1 MPSLSF
7 YAQHGYGKSDKLEV
21 LADRGVLGGVILS
34 PADESI
40 DALRGTARA
49 MATKNVETLLD
60 PQTYVYTIPSAVG
73 RCHGELGLDFGTI
86 YWGSI
91 TPADIEAQVEAVI
104 AANVAIATTGPVIAP
119 APRQG
124 TFNDLWLP
132 VALQY
137 ARTTS
142 ARAGGR
148 AVLAS
153 AVVEEAALGD
163 WTGIERWLDV
173 VTTLELE
180 GFYLVIGRRTP
191 YPAAWDRIALCNL
204 LRIIYRLRI
213 LNEYRVVVGYA
224 DMGGLAAIAMGA
236 DAVASGWNY
245 RQRHFLSERWV
256 PRAGG
261 QAPVPRVT
269 SGPLISPL
277 LGLGEMDGAA
287 RSPVGPQVLPDDVLR
302 ERMARR
308 PESWTNPQAV
318 VQHLVVLGELV
329 ASMEAAG
336 PVLARLDFLA
346 AAASE
351 ARRLLVELARN
362 GARVDPVHTTAVL
375 NLAAAA
381 ADARAA
387 EGL

>member
-1 MPSLSF
+1 MSF
-7 YAQHGYGKSDKLEV
+7 YAQHGYGKSDKLDV

-34 PADESI
+34 PADETI

-49 MATKNVETLLD
+49 MAGRNVETLLD
-60 PQTYVYTIPSAVG
+60 PQTYVYTIPNAVG
-73 RCHGELGLDFGTI
+73 RCHEDLGLDFGSI

-104 AANVAIATTGPVIAP
+104 AANGAIATTGPVIAP

-124 TFNDLWLP
+124 TFGDLWLP

-148 AVLAS
+148 VVLAS
-153 AVVEEAALGD
+153 VVVEEAALGD
-163 WTGIERWLDV
+163 WNAIERWLDV
-173 VTTLELE
+173 ATTLELE
-180 GFYLVIGRRTP
+180 GFYFVIGRRTP
-191 YPAAWDRIALCNL
+191 YPAAWDRVALCNL

-224 DMGGLAAIAMGA
+224 DTGGLAAIAMGA
-236 DAVASGWNY
+236 DAIASGWHY

-261 QAPVPRVT
+261 QPAAPRVI
-269 SGPLISPL
+269 SGQLISPL
-277 LGLGEMDGAA
+277 LGLGEMDAAA
-287 RSPVGPQVLPDDVLR
+287 RSPLGPQILPDDVLR
-302 ERMARR
+302 ERIARR
-308 PESWTNPQAV
+308 PESWANPEAV
-318 VQHLVVLGELV
+318 VQHLTVLGGLV
-329 ASMEAAG
+329 ADIEAAG
-336 PVLARLDFLA
+336 DVPSRLDYLA
-346 AAASE
+346 TAATE
-351 ARRLLVELARN
+351 ARRLIVELARN
-362 GARVDPVHTTAVL
+362 GVRVDPVHTTALL

>member
-1 MPSLSF
+1 MSF
-7 YAQHGYGKSDKLEV
+7 FAQHGYGKSDKLDV
-21 LADRGVLGGVILS
+21 LAAAGVLGGVILS

-49 MATKNVETLLD
+49 MARKNVETLLD
-60 PQTYVYTIPSAVG
+60 PQTYVYTIPNAVG
-73 RCHGELGLDFGTI
+73 RCHSDLGLDFGSI

-91 TPADIEAQVEAVI
+91 TPADIETQVEAVI
-104 AANVAIATTGPVIAP
+104 AANAAIATTGPVIAP

-124 TFNDLWLP
+124 TFGDLWLP

-137 ARTTS
+137 ARTTN

-153 AVVEEAALGD
+153 VIVEEAALGD
-163 WTGIERWLDV
+163 WNAIERWLDV
-173 VTTLELE
+173 ATTLELE

-191 YPAAWDRIALCNL
+191 YPAAWDRVALCNL

-224 DMGGLAAIAMGA
+224 DTGGLAAIAMGA
-236 DAVASGWNY
+236 DAIASGWNY

-269 SGPLISPL
+269 SGPLMSAL
-277 LGLGEMDGAA
+277 LGLGEMDAA
-287 RSPVGPQVLPDDVLR
+287 SRSAIGPQVLPDDVLR
-302 ERMARR
+302 GRLASR
-308 PESWTNPQAV
+308 PESWSNPQAV
-318 VQHLVVLGELV
+318 VQHLEVLSGVVADL
-329 ASMEAAG
+329 EAVG
-336 PVLARLDFLA
+336 DVPARLDYLA

-351 ARRLLVELARN
+351 ARRLMVGLARN
-362 GARVDPVHTTAVL
+362 GVRVDPVHNTAL
-375 NLAAAA
+375 LSLAAAG

-387 EGL
+387 EGI